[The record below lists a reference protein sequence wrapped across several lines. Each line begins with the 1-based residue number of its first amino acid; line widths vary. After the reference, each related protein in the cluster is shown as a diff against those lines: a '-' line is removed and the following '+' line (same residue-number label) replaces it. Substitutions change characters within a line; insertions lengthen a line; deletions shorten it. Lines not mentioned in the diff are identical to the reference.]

1 MQEGLEINM
10 YVEKCNLL
18 IALRKFRKD
27 SADSVNKELKKFYN
41 DTL

>member
-1 MQEGLEINM
+1 MEALKLNM

-27 SADSVNKELKKFYN
+27 SADSVNKGLKSYN